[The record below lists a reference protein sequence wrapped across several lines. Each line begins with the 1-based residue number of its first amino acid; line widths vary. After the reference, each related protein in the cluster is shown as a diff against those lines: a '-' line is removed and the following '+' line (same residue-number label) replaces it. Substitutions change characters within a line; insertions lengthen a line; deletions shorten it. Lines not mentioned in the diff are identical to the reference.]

1 MTEAFS
7 RKTLLDAASIFFLLG
22 SIVVLVIS
30 VLSLPVAQVLPS
42 FRVGTLSYRD
52 LVAII
57 AGIIGAV
64 LGFDCFYM
72 TTKRKLSDAGIRG
85 IVIGAVLLSIAWVIG
100 LQMIGVGAVLVLVA
114 GVICYIYRD

>member
-30 VLSLPVAQVLPS
+30 VLRLPVAQVLPS
-42 FRVGTLSYRD
+42 FRVGTLSYPD

>member
-22 SIVVLVIS
+22 SIVVLILS
-30 VLSLPVAQVLPS
+30 VLRLPVDQVLPS
-42 FRVGTLSYRD
+42 FRVGTLSYPN

-57 AGIIGAV
+57 AGIIGAI
-64 LGFDCFYM
+64 LGFDCFHM
-72 TTKRKLSDAGIRG
+72 TTKRRLYDAGIRG
-85 IVIGAVLLSIAWVIG
+85 IVIGAVLLSLAWVLG
-100 LQMIGVGAVLVLVA
+100 LQMIGVGAVLILVA

>member
-7 RKTLLDAASIFFLLG
+7 RKTLLDVASIFFLLG

-30 VLSLPVAQVLPS
+30 VLRLPVAQVLPS
-42 FRVGTLSYRD
+42 FRVGTLSYPD

-100 LQMIGVGAVLVLVA
+100 LQMIGAGAVLVRVA

>member
-7 RKTLLDAASIFFLLG
+7 RKTLLDVASIFFLLG

-30 VLSLPVAQVLPS
+30 VLRLPVAQVLPS
-42 FRVGTLSYRD
+42 FRVGTLSYPD

>member
-22 SIVVLVIS
+22 SIVVLILS
-30 VLSLPVAQVLPS
+30 VLRLPVDQVLPS
-42 FRVGTLSYRD
+42 FRVGTLSYPN

-57 AGIIGAV
+57 SGIIGAI
-64 LGFDCFYM
+64 LGFDCFHM
-72 TTKRKLSDAGIRG
+72 TTKRRLSDAGIRG
-85 IVIGAVLLSIAWVIG
+85 IVIGAVLLSLAWVLG
-100 LQMIGVGAVLVLVA
+100 LQMIGVGAVLILVA

>member
-7 RKTLLDAASIFFLLG
+7 RKTLLDSASIFFLLG

-30 VLSLPVAQVLPS
+30 VLRLPVAQVLPS
-42 FRVGTLSYRD
+42 FRVGTLSYPD

-100 LQMIGVGAVLVLVA
+100 LQMIGLGAVLVLVA

>member
-1 MTEAFS
+1 M
-7 RKTLLDAASIFFLLG
+7 
-22 SIVVLVIS
+22 
-30 VLSLPVAQVLPS
+30 LPS
-42 FRVGTLSYRD
+42 FRVGTLSYPD

-100 LQMIGVGAVLVLVA
+100 LQMIGAGAVLVLVA

>member
-7 RKTLLDAASIFFLLG
+7 RKTLLDSASIFFLLG

-30 VLSLPVAQVLPS
+30 VLRLPVAQVLPS
-42 FRVGTLSYRD
+42 FRVGTLSYPD